1 MTIACLRDVSPARI
15 TQPLGR
21 LDNGRSHT
29 TRARQG
35 FARVGALACDL
46 PRGRGGPE
54 FSYKFANNLPAS
66 HPLNLRAGE
75 AAGRI
80 LEATGGRVEIRLF
93 PNNQLGSDTD
103 VLSQLRSGAVELF
116 TLSGLILSTLVPPA
130 AINGVGFAFKDYDQV
145 WPAMDGKLGAFIRGE
160 IAKRGLV
167 AMERIWDN
175 GFRQTTTSA
184 KPIWRR
190 RTSMESSC
198 ACR

>member
-1 MTIACLRDVSPARI
+1 MTVLTRRALVKASLVSA
-15 TQPLGR
+15 PL
-21 LDNGRSHT
+21 LAIS
-29 TRARQG
+29 RA
-35 FARVGALACDL
+35 AAAA
-46 PRGRGGPE
+46 PE

-130 AINGVGFAFKDYDQV
+130 AI
-145 WPAMDGKLGAFIRGE
+145 
-160 IAKRGLV
+160 
-167 AMERIWDN
+167 
-175 GFRQTTTSA
+175 S
-184 KPIWRR
+184 
-190 RTSMESSC
+190 
-198 ACR
+198 